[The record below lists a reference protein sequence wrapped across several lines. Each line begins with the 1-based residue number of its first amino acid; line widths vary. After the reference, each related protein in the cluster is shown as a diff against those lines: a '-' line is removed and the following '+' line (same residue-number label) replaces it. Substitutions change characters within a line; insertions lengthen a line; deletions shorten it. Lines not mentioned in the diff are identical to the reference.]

1 MAFTPISQLFSARDV
16 HFENSDI
23 QYGIDAFLQQELHS
37 EKVHCKLVG
46 ASMRADICVG
56 STAVEEG
63 ILVREKD
70 IRDFAVS
77 HFECLIGEIRAILE
91 V

>member
-16 HFENSDI
+16 RFEVSDI

-37 EKVHCKLVG
+37 EKVHCKIVG
-46 ASMRADICVG
+46 TLLRADIRVG
-56 STAVEEG
+56 GTALAEA

-70 IRDFAVS
+70 IRDYAIS
-77 HFECLIGEIRAILE
+77 HFECLLGEVRVILE